1 MCFLKY
7 DLLNINGV
15 LFQLTGNENRQL
27 RKVDR
32 LTTER
37 RRLHLS
43 LYLRHENQDWHKGVL
58 LSIGVRLTECL
69 HLHLRLHLHL
79 CLHLHLSLC
88 HCIRLSLERV
98 HCVELPLF
106 ISRI

>member
-15 LFQLTGNENRQL
+15 LFQLTGNEIRQL

-58 LSIGVRLTECL
+58 LSIGVRLSECL
-69 HLHLRLHLHL
+69 HLHLR
-79 CLHLHLSLC
+79 LHLHLSLC
-88 HCIRLSLERV
+88 HCIRLSLEQV

>member
-15 LFQLTGNENRQL
+15 LFQLTGNEIRQ
-27 RKVDR
+27 
-32 LTTER
+32 
-37 RRLHLS
+37 